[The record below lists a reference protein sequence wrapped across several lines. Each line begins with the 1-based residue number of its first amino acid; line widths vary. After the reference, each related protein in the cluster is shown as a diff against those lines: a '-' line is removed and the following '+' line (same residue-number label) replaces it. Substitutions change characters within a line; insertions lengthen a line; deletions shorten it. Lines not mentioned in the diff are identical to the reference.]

1 MEKKI
6 TQMDNTDTHI
16 TGVDQLV
23 EFTVQNDNGFLVVD
37 SRIVADMI
45 DKRHNDLLRDIE
57 KYIEMMKKSQNS
69 KLLSDDFFIE
79 SSYNSGT
86 GKNYKNYLLTR
97 KGYEFLTIRM
107 TGEKGTLIGLS
118 LINKFK
124 EAEED
129 YNNKIQFFREVR
141 AVED

>member
-57 KYIEMMKKSQNS
+57 KYIEMMKKSQN
-69 KLLSDDFFIE
+69 
-79 SSYNSGT
+79 
-86 GKNYKNYLLTR
+86 
-97 KGYEFLTIRM
+97 
-107 TGEKGTLIGLS
+107 
-118 LINKFK
+118 
-124 EAEED
+124 
-129 YNNKIQFFREVR
+129 
-141 AVED
+141 